1 MKNSAHRVR
10 DLLFIIVI
18 NLITNVKRKRERE
31 QISVLKYKKL
41 LLFCFC
47 FLFVSSGLFLLL
59 DSSIRINET
68 IEICFDILNS
78 KFVSLQKQIRSDPI
92 RTEPLTHY
100 IPRTA
105 NLKSLHELISPFP
118 IFTIIRR

>member
-78 KFVSLQKQIRSDPI
+78 KFVSLSLQKQIRS
-92 RTEPLTHY
+92 EPLTHY